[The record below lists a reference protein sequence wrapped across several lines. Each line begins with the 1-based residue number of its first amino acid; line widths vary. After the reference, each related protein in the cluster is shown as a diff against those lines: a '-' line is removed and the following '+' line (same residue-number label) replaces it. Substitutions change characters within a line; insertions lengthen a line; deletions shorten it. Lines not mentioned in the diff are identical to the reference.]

1 MIVLTE
7 IQFLGMALAII
18 GAVFGMIILIISIK
32 RYAPEAFI
40 FMKARKRSIPVAF
53 VHYPDGI
60 VKPYIPRVEIKN
72 PESVAPYYSIG
83 DVGIKF
89 TNPDGT
95 KVERWYGEVPVYHYF
110 KNIPEPVANVQ
121 AVAYSQL
128 KDYLKHKDMSIEG
141 IEDVAFYVMSEIE
154 KGKDVG
160 RAIKNAQIEDKE
172 TKQRILKFVDWM
184 QRHKEEIEDLKLK
197 SGIYT
202 YQTAMQALDST
213 IAYTSANVA
222 HAKSVWQAWFQNR
235 LDATR
240 ENLIRYG
247 IFLFLAALAAGIVY
261 QFLK

>member
-1 MIVLTE
+1 MMVISEMVFMGLIFLT
-7 IQFLGMALAII
+7 LGLFFAII
-18 GAVFGMIILIISIK
+18 MLIISIK
-32 RYAPEAFI
+32 KFAPEAFI
-40 FMKARKRSIPVAF
+40 FMKARKRGIPIAF

-60 VKPYIPRVEIKN
+60 IKPYIPRVEIKN
-72 PESVAPYYSIG
+72 PESASPYYSIG

-121 AVAYSQL
+121 AIAYSQL
-128 KDYLKHKDMSIEG
+128 KDFLKQKGMSIEG
-141 IEDVAFYVMSEIE
+141 IEDVAFYVMTELE
-154 KGKDVG
+154 KGKDVE
-160 RAIKNAQIEDKE
+160 RAIRNAQVEDEE
-172 TKQRILKFVDWM
+172 TKARLLKFVEWM
-184 QRHKEEIEDLKLK
+184 KKNKEEVDRLKLE

-235 LDATR
+235 MEATR